1 MLMHK
6 HSQQGILGLDAVCI
20 RDAPVQ
26 RKPLA
31 FWVQWSVTAYAAGTV
46 LLGRV
51 GGAIVYHPVRELR
64 YWLCPRQ

>member
-1 MLMHK
+1 MH
-6 HSQQGILGLDAVCI
+6 QGRPCLK
-20 RDAPVQ
+20 
-26 RKPLA
+26 KPLA
-31 FWVQWSVTAYAAGTV
+31 FWVQWSLTAYAAGTV